1 MIQDFF
7 QLDIDEKPFLLHN
20 NKIISRKYFIEA
32 VQNMS
37 DSIQNLHLGDEYI
50 YLHISDSFDFYTSL
64 MALWKLNKK
73 VIFPTKINLDNK
85 IIPQYCQYIFTLQD
99 NQPNIAIND
108 NYIKLLEEGDTILFS
123 SGSTGDPKGIVHN
136 KEHFF
141 TNALETLN
149 ILQIQNTVSV
159 TYLKPY
165 LVSAL
170 SHFLVHWYSKSLL
183 IFDEYQNINN
193 LKHYKSISTDLNIV
207 GSPMHIISS
216 IEPLKNASMTP
227 KFFFSS
233 GDAINDTIIEDI
245 LKHFKNVIFFKVY
258 GLAEVAGRLYINT
271 IKNKVEIRNIG
282 IHLPSIDVNINE
294 EEIIVASK
302 ILFLGYIKDNQYT
315 KSENRFNT
323 GDLTTIEDGNI
334 ILKGRKNDEIKVAG
348 HKVSVKYLE
357 NNVNHILNV
366 LDINILIII
375 PTPHS
380 LFGNTLNML
389 IDNPSLKREEIVKAL
404 KDNLK
409 SYQIPH
415 SFYYIHADQIPFTQT
430 MKIDRPALQKLLL
443 DHKLE
448 RIV

>member
-1 MIQDFF
+1 MIQDFL
-7 QLDIDEKPFLLHN
+7 QLAVDETPFLLQN
-20 NKIISRKYFIEA
+20 DKIISRKEFIER
-32 VQNMS
+32 VQTIS
-37 DSIQNLHLGDEYI
+37 DTIQKLHLNDTYI
-50 YLHISDSFDFYTSL
+50 YLYLSNSFDFYTSL
-64 MALWKLNKK
+64 IALWRLNKK
-73 VIFPTKINLDNK
+73 VIFPTKINLDNNV
-85 IIPQYCQYIFTLQD
+85 IPQYCQYIFTIQ
-99 NQPNIAIND
+99 NNEPNIVTNES
-108 NYIKLLEEGDTILFS
+108 YIKLLDEGDTVLFS
-123 SGSTGDPKGIVHN
+123 SGSTGEPKGIVHH

-141 TNALETLN
+141 INALETLHT
-149 ILQIQNTVSV
+149 LQIENVVSI

-193 LKHYKSISTDLNIV
+193 LNHYKKISMELNIV
-207 GSPMHIISS
+207 GSPIHIISS
-216 IEPLKNASMTP
+216 IEPLKNASISP

-245 LKHFKNVIFFKVY
+245 LQHFKNITFFKVY

-271 IKNKVEIRNIG
+271 IKKEAEVRNIG
-282 IHLPSIDVNINE
+282 ILLPSMHIEIEE
-294 EEIIVASK
+294 EEIIVSSK
-302 ILFLGYIKDNQYT
+302 ILFLGYIKNNKYI
-315 KSENRFNT
+315 KREHNFHT
-323 GDLTTIEDGNI
+323 GDLVTIEDNNT

-348 HKVSVKYLE
+348 HKVSIKYLE
-357 NNVNHILNV
+357 NSVNHILNL

-415 SFYYIHADQIPFTQT
+415 SFYYIHPDDIPFTQT
-430 MKIDRPALQKLLL
+430 MKIDRPALQNLLL
-443 DHKLE
+443 EDKLE
-448 RIV
+448 RVV

>member
-1 MIQDFF
+1 MIQDFL
-7 QLDIDEKPFLLHN
+7 QLEVDETPFLLQN
-20 NKIISRKYFIEA
+20 DKIISRKYFIEH
-32 VQNMS
+32 VQNIS
-37 DSIQNLHLGDEYI
+37 EDIQTLHLNDAYI

-64 MALWKLNKK
+64 IALWKLNKK

-85 IIPQYCQYIFTLQD
+85 TIPQYCQYIFTIQND
-99 NQPNIAIND
+99 KPNIVIND
-108 NYIKLLEEGDTILFS
+108 NYVKLLEEGDSILFS
-123 SGSTGDPKGIVHN
+123 SGSTGEPKGIVHH

-141 TNALETLN
+141 INALETLN
-149 ILQIQNTVSV
+149 TLQIENVVSI

-183 IFDEYQNINN
+183 IFDEYKNINN
-193 LKHYKSISTDLNIV
+193 LEHYKNISTELNIV

-216 IEPLKNASMTP
+216 IEPLKNASMVP

-233 GDAINDTIIEDI
+233 GDTINDTIIEDI
-245 LKHFKNVIFFKVY
+245 FNHFKNIIFFKVY

-271 IKNKVEIRNIG
+271 IKKREEIRNIG
-282 IHLPSIDVNINE
+282 IHLPSMNIE
-294 EEIIVASK
+294 IKETEIIVSSK
-302 ILFLGYIKDNQYT
+302 ILFLGYIKNNQYI
-315 KSENRFNT
+315 KRENNFHT
-323 GDLTTIEDGNI
+323 GDLVTIEDGNT

-404 KDNLK
+404 KNNLK

-415 SFYYIHADQIPFTQT
+415 SFYYIHADNIPFTQT
-430 MKIDRPALQKLLL
+430 MKIDRPSLQNLLL
-443 DHKLE
+443 EDKLE
-448 RIV
+448 RIT